1 MQNRSSLVG
10 EVDERSAYT
19 IDEWCGRVHPMARAV
34 CYAQIK
40 AGVLK
45 SYQLGRRRYIPAS
58 ERTDFPARLL
68 AAQQ

>member
-1 MQNRSSLVG
+1 
-10 EVDERSAYT
+10 
-19 IDEWCGRVHPMARAV
+19 MARAV

-40 AGVLK
+40 AGILK

-68 AAQQ
+68 AAQS